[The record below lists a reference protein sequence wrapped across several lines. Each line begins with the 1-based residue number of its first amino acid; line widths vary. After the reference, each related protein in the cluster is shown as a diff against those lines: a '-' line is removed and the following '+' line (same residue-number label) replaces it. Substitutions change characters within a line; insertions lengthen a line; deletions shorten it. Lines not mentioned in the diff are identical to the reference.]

1 MSEGWIKLH
10 RKWLENPIAQKPYY
24 GHLWITLLLKAAY
37 KQSEFIWNND
47 KHLLK
52 PGQLM
57 TGRKKLSEQTGIPE
71 STVERILTYLENE
84 QQIEQQKTNKFR
96 IITIRNWEKYQ
107 SFGKANNKVD
117 DKRTANGQQVDTY
130 KNVKNDKNNRYRPNS
145 DEFRLAKLLLDLIL
159 IRKPDYKK
167 PNLQQWAVQID
178 RMIRLD
184 SRKPGRIEAV
194 IRWCQQDDFWQNNVL
209 STNKLRRHFDK
220 LELTMQKSKK
230 GISNERSKIYRTDTE
245 YKSAAAANGHIE
257 I

>member
-1 MSEGWIKLH
+1 
-10 RKWLENPIAQKPYY
+10 
-24 GHLWITLLLKAAY
+24 
-37 KQSEFIWNND
+37 
-47 KHLLK
+47 
-52 PGQLM
+52 M

-71 STVERILTYLENE
+71 STVERILKYLENE

-107 SFGKANNKVD
+107 GCEKANIKTD
-117 DKRTANGQQVDTY
+117 GKRTANGQQVDTY
-130 KNVKNDKNNRYRPNS
+130 KNVKNDKNNKYRPNS

-167 PNLQQWAVQID
+167 PNFQKWAVQID

-194 IRWCQQDDFWQNNVL
+194 IRWCQQDDFWQDNIL
-209 STNKLRRHFDK
+209 STDKLRKQFDR
-220 LELTMQKSKK
+220 LELAMQKSQK
-230 GISNERSKIYRTDTE
+230 GKSNERGKTYRRDTK
-245 YKSAAAANGHIE
+245 YRSAEQAEGCIE